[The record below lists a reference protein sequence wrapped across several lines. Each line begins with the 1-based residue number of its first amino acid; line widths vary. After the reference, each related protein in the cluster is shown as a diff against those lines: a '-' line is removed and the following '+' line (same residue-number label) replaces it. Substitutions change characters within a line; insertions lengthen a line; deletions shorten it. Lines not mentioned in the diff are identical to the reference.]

1 MEMLMGRNLMV
12 GVVLGA
18 LFGVVGRIMGL
29 MGVNEILVVL
39 GQIRGGVKI
48 FEWMCGVSLKVW
60 WKKWLSEREI
70 R

>member
-1 MEMLMGRNLMV
+1 MERLVGRNIMV

-29 MGVNEILVVL
+29 MGVDVGLVVVSR
-39 GQIRGGVKI
+39 IRGGVKN
-48 FEWMCGVSLKVW
+48 FEWMCGVSLEVW
-60 WKKWLSEREI
+60 WIKWLSEREI